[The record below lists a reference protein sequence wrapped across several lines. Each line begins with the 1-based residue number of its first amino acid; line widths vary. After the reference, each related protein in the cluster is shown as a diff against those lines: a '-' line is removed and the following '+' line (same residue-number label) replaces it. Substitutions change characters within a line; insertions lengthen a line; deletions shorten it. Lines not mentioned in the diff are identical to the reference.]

1 VVVRWFTSGTLPTL
15 GFSAVQTQEDLTVK
29 ATRQFLLFLIL
40 ASFCW
45 LAPSQRLNAR
55 TLTNRS
61 EAPAPVVSDGGGL
74 REVIEGRYKSRYQ
87 EWKREFL
94 STDIGRAQWEMYAH
108 HPRLVLTIT
117 IAENNPNGAATGKYK
132 WNDSGELIAAT
143 IVLGSQADRGY
154 PSSVYYPVM
163 NALEPFESKQ
173 LIGGSV
179 LAATKIA
186 HEFGHVMKIA
196 GTPEELCHL
205 QGQLIPVYNKIFL
218 SNGYNVNDPR
228 LVELAKRMG
237 GNPVELWEDREYWGE
252 ANAMLF
258 LRDRVAKEK
267 FHCRLFGKIK
277 RAVEEY
283 AKNYEERF
291 AEIAKAQG
299 ALYPCYWR

>member
-1 VVVRWFTSGTLPTL
+1 LFLLLASLLWLAASQRIKAQQPNATGLSSMSLRFGTGAFERNESPTL
-15 GFSAVQTQEDLTVK
+15 A
-29 ATRQFLLFLIL
+29 
-40 ASFCW
+40 
-45 LAPSQRLNAR
+45 APDS
-55 TLTNRS
+55 
-61 EAPAPVVSDGGGL
+61 GGL
-74 REVIEGRYKSRYQ
+74 REVIDYRYRSRYQ
-87 EWKREFL
+87 AWKNEFL
-94 STDIGRAQWEMYAH
+94 STDIGRAQWELYAH

-132 WNDSGELIAAT
+132 WNHDGELIAAT
-143 IVLGSQADRGY
+143 IVLGNQADQGY

-163 NALEPFESKQ
+163 NALEPFESRQ

-186 HEFGHVMKIA
+186 HEFGHVMRIA
-196 GTPEELCHL
+196 GTPEALYRL
-205 QGQLIPVYNKIFL
+205 QTQLVPLYNKIFL
-218 SNGYNVNDPR
+218 SNGYNTNDPR
-228 LVELAKRMG
+228 LVELAQKMG

-291 AEIAKAQG
+291 AEIAKSQG
-299 ALYPCYWR
+299 ATYACSWR